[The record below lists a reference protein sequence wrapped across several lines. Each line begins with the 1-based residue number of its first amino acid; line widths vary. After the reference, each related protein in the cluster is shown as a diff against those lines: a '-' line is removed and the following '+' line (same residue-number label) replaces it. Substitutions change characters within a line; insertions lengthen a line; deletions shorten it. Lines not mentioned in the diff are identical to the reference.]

1 MTLQTVVLHTLCS
14 FHPTSGRYTRVL
26 LAINQII
33 IQTTCRWRYEY
44 SRNTA
49 AVTVF
54 SLGHTALLRAIP
66 MHVYTGPTKPADQ
79 RTLPFL
85 QASSH
90 SQVTLEHSQ
99 VTLKHLSHSQVNTIQ
114 HSNHMTGCYIVQ
126 LGCYVCTTLT
136 GSAVEYPRTRFFLA
150 DKVKR
155 DGALLA
161 QGTGARH
168 THWGTKCCTSR
179 CVHPTLIPRTG
190 TVELCTQI

>member
-33 IQTTCRWRYEY
+33 IQTTCRWKYEY

-90 SQVTLEHSQ
+90 SQVTRTQSGHPKTSFTQSVQHYSAFKSHDQ
-99 VTLKHLSHSQVNTIQ
+99 VLYNR
-114 HSNHMTGCYIVQ
+114 GAA
-126 LGCYVCTTLT
+126 YVCMYYTDWVC
-136 GSAVEYPRTRFFLA
+136 S
-150 DKVKR
+150 
-155 DGALLA
+155 
-161 QGTGARH
+161 
-168 THWGTKCCTSR
+168 
-179 CVHPTLIPRTG
+179 
-190 TVELCTQI
+190 